1 MPLPTPVERDHL
13 HTRRIRCEGFKR
25 ADGLWDLEGR
35 LTDTK
40 SYDFDSRMRGR
51 LRASEK
57 VHLMRMRL
65 TLDDDFVVREVH
77 VSIDEHPYPA
87 CPGITPDYQQLV
99 GLRVGPQ
106 WSREVREMFAGVKGC
121 LHLTELADSLA
132 HMAFQTMGPL
142 MPGVFTSTENKPPH
156 LDGCHALS
164 SSGPVVQEFYPTW
177 YRDEESR

>member
-1 MPLPTPVERDHL
+1 MPLPSPVERDHL

-40 SYDFDSRMRGR
+40 SYDFDSRTRGR

-77 VSIDEHPYPA
+77 VSIDEFPFPA
-87 CPGITPDYQQLV
+87 CPGISHDYKQLV
-99 GLRVGPQ
+99 GLTVGPQ
-106 WSREVREMFAGVKGC
+106 WGKKVSELFGGVKGC
-121 LHLTELADSLA
+121 LHITELAGALA
-132 HMAFQTMGPL
+132 HTAFQTMGPL
-142 MPGVFTSTENKPPH
+142 MPEMLNSEETKPPH
-156 LDGCHALS
+156 LDSCHALNTE
-164 SSGPVVQEFYPTW
+164 GPAVREFYPTW
-177 YRDEESR
+177 YRGE

>member
-1 MPLPTPVERDHL
+1 MPLPSPDARDHL

-65 TLDDDFVVREVH
+65 PLDDDFVVREVH

-87 CPGITPDYQQLV
+87 CPMIGPDYQQLV
-99 GLRVGPQ
+99 GLRVEPQ
-106 WSREVREMFAGVKGC
+106 WSSKIAELFGDVKGC
-121 LHLTELADSLA
+121 LHITELAHSLA
-132 HMAFQTMGPL
+132 HT
-142 MPGVFTSTENKPPH
+142 
-156 LDGCHALS
+156 
-164 SSGPVVQEFYPTW
+164 
-177 YRDEESR
+177 